1 MESMN
6 KEDKTAKAKQLHSQ
20 GFNCSQSVVMTFAE
34 EAGINPDMAERMS
47 AALGGGV
54 AKMGEICGCVSAMA
68 VLSGFVKENQ
78 MADGKVDTM
87 KAHAWTRDLAEK
99 FRNECGDIVCRR
111 LKAPEATTGRQPKP
125 CRELVGI
132 AARLIA
138 EKLNAED

>member
-1 MESMN
+1 
-6 KEDKTAKAKQLHSQ
+6 
-20 GFNCSQSVVMTFAE
+20 
-34 EAGINPDMAERMS
+34 MS

-78 MADGKVDTM
+78 TEDGKVDTM
-87 KAHAWTRDLAEK
+87 KSHAWTRDLAEK

-111 LKAPEATTGRQPKP
+111 LKAPEATTGKQPKH

-132 AARLIA
+132 AARLVA
-138 EKLNAED
+138 EKLNAEN

>member
-1 MESMN
+1 MKSMN

-20 GFNCSQSVVMTFAE
+20 RYSCSQSVVMTFAE
-34 EAGINPDMAERMS
+34 DLGIKSELAERMS
-47 AALGGGV
+47 AAFGGGV
-54 AKMGEICGCVSAMA
+54 AKMGEVCGCVSAMA

-78 MADGKVDTM
+78 TIEGKVDKM
-87 KAHAWTRDLAEK
+87 KAMAWTKDLAEK

-111 LKAPEATTGRQPKP
+111 LKAPEAITGRQPKP

-138 EKLNAED
+138 EKLSAEE